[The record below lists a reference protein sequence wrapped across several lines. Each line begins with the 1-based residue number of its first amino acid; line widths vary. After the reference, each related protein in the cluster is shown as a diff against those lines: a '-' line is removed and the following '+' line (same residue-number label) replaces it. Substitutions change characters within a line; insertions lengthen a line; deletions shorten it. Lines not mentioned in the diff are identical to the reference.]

1 MTKMLVIGLD
11 GATMDLIEPW
21 AAEGKLPVLADLLQR
36 GSYGRLQSV
45 LPVLSSAAWTSFMT
59 GMNPGKHGFYDFVK
73 RAPDSYRLRPVHRE
87 QMRGQSLWKI
97 LSLDGR
103 KVIVLNVPMTYPP
116 EVVNGVMI
124 SGLGTPD
131 YKTFTYPADLT
142 QELLNRGYNVNSQV
156 AFHSGDEQAYID
168 ETDHITDQ
176 ITETS
181 LLMMQRQ
188 EWDFCMPVYRGP
200 DEMAHFFWR
209 FMDATHP
216 QHPAGAD
223 PNFKNAVLNHYQKL
237 DQAIGTLLEASGPD
251 TNLIILSDHGT
262 GAFYKGVLLNEWLRQ
277 KGWLVTKNGMGGSHR
292 LFASIGLTRS
302 NISAT
307 LRSMGLGRLERWIKD
322 LLGDRIEILPVS
334 SRAEFPNAIDW
345 EHTKAYS
352 FGYHGQIYINLKG
365 REPQGA
371 VSPGEEYD
379 QVCREISRQLMEL
392 TDPAD
397 GKPVV
402 DRVFHRSE
410 AFHGP
415 AYDEAPDLTVI
426 MRGLSY
432 ITRSGYEFG
441 KAGEIFIPPQEDQSG
456 SHRME
461 GILIMAGPGVRPA
474 GYQGNQSCIIDV
486 APTALHLMG
495 LPIPDN
501 MDGTVLEDWLSDARE
516 VQLAQGDFESLN
528 NPPSQEGMTE
538 EQEAE
543 LIQRLKDLG
552 YLE

>member
-1 MTKMLVIGLD
+1 MTKLLVIGLD

-21 AAEGKLPVLADLLQR
+21 AAEGKLPVLAGLLER
-36 GSYGRLQSV
+36 GSYGRMQSV

-73 RAPDSYRLRPVHRE
+73 RAQDSYRLRPVHRE

-97 LSLDGR
+97 LSLVGR

-116 EVVNGVMI
+116 EEVNGVMV
-124 SGLGTPD
+124 SGLGTPA
-131 YKTFTYPADLT
+131 YKSFTYPEELT
-142 QELLNRGYNVNSQV
+142 QELLNRGYEVNSQL
-156 AFHSGDEQAYID
+156 AFHSGEEQAYID
-168 ETDHITDQ
+168 ETEHVTDQ
-176 ITETS
+176 VTETS
-181 LLMMQRQ
+181 LYLMKRQ
-188 EWDFCMPVYRGP
+188 EWDFCMAVYRGP

-209 FMDATHP
+209 FMDSTHP
-216 QHPAGAD
+216 QYLESAAPSL
-223 PNFKNAVLNHYQKL
+223 KNAMLNHYQKL

-277 KGWLVTKNGMGGSHR
+277 KGWLVTKDGTGGYR
-292 LFASIGLTRS
+292 RILASLGLTRS

-307 LRSMGLGRLERWIKD
+307 LRGMRLGKLERWIKD
-322 LLGDRIEILPVS
+322 ILGDRIEVLPVS
-334 SRAEFPNAIDW
+334 GQAEFPNAIDW
-345 EHTKAYS
+345 ERTKAYS

-365 REPQGA
+365 REPQGC

-379 QVCREISRQLMEL
+379 RLCKEISRDLMEL
-392 TDPAD
+392 KDPAD

-402 DRVFHRSE
+402 DRVYHRSE

-441 KAGEIFIPPQEDQSG
+441 KAGEIFIPPQEHQSG

-461 GILIMAGPGVRPA
+461 GILIMAGPGVRKA
-474 GYQGNQSCIIDV
+474 GYQGNESCIIDV

-501 MDGTVLEDWLSDARE
+501 MDGTVLKNWLSDDRAIKMAE
-516 VQLAQGDFESLN
+516 GDFEALN
-528 NPPSQEGMTE
+528 NPPNSEALTG